1 MALYFWIERVMQK
14 KFEKIAQSMREE
26 QRKLLED
33 AAETGR
39 LPAGNTLQRIAYLEL
54 NIAAIENTLDEER

>member
-1 MALYFWIERVMQK
+1 
-14 KFEKIAQSMREE
+14 MREE

-54 NIAAIENTLDEER
+54 NIAAIENTLDEES

>member
-1 MALYFWIERVMQK
+1 MSNVVIMQNK
-14 KFEKIAQSMREE
+14 LEYLSQIMRDE

-33 AAETGR
+33 AAATGR

-54 NIAAIENTLDEER
+54 NIAAIENILMEEA